1 MPNIMY
7 ERTLADE
14 IPFTGIGLHTGQP
27 VSMRVLPA
35 PPDTG
40 IVFRR
45 VDLDDFEI
53 PADVSSVARVAYA
66 TTLMRNGVW
75 ISTVEHLLSAL
86 YGVGID
92 NAYVDMDNL
101 EVPIL
106 DGSARPFT
114 DAITRVG
121 VVVET
126 RPRRYLRILRE
137 FSVEE
142 PGKGKSLSIVPA
154 DTFEVE
160 CAIDFEH
167 PFIGPQALTVEC
179 AGDEYAN
186 SIAPAR
192 TFGFERDVETLQ
204 SNGLIRGGSLENAI
218 VLSDT
223 GMLNTEPLRFR
234 DEFVRH
240 KILDLLGD
248 FALIGRPVLGRLI
261 ANRAGHALH
270 TRFVAGL
277 LESPGHWV
285 IEERLERPLDL
296 PAALRS

>member
-1 MPNIMY
+1 MN
-7 ERTLADE
+7 ERTLADS
-14 IPFTGIGLHTGQP
+14 ISFSGVGLHTGEP
-27 VSMRVLPA
+27 VSMTVTPA
-35 PPDTG
+35 GQGTG

-45 VDLDDFEI
+45 VDLDNFEI
-53 PADVSSVARVAYA
+53 PADVSSVSRVAYA
-66 TTLMRNGVW
+66 TTLMQKGVW

-114 DAITRVG
+114 DEIERVGFVEQDNPREYIRITREF
-121 VVVET
+121 VVE
-126 RPRRYLRILRE
+126 E
-137 FSVEE
+137 N
-142 PGKGKSLSIVPA
+142 GKSLAIYPA
-154 DTFEVE
+154 DTFSID

-167 PFIGPQALTVEC
+167 PFIGPQSLSLEC
-179 AGDEYAN
+179 SEEGYAA
-186 SIAPAR
+186 SIASAR
-192 TFGFERDVETLQ
+192 TFGFQRDVAALQ
-204 SNGLIRGGSLENAI
+204 NSGLIRGGSLENAI
-218 VLSDT
+218 VLTET
-223 GMLNTEPLRFR
+223 GMLNEEPLRFN

-248 FALIGRPVLGRLI
+248 FALIGKPVLGHLV

-277 LESPGHWV
+277 LESTDHWV
-285 IEERLERPLDL
+285 KEAGTPQS
-296 PAALRS
+296 AAAS

>member
-1 MPNIMY
+1 MH
-7 ERTLADE
+7 ERTLADS
-14 IPFTGIGLHTGQP
+14 IRFAGVGLHTGQP
-27 VSMRVLPA
+27 VSMELRPA
-35 PPDTG
+35 PEGTG

-66 TTLMRNGVW
+66 TTLMRDGVW
-75 ISTVEHLLSAL
+75 ISTVEHVLSAL
-86 YGVGID
+86 YGVGVD

-114 DAITRVG
+114 DAIAEAGLVTQGRLR
-121 VVVET
+121 E
-126 RPRRYLRILRE
+126 YLRIVRE
-137 FSVEE
+137 FSVNDEE
-142 PGKGKSLSIVPA
+142 HGKSLSIYPA
-154 DTFEVE
+154 DAFEIQ

-167 PFIGPQALTVEC
+167 PFIGPQEFSLEC
-179 AGDEYAN
+179 TGEAYSAA
-186 SIAPAR
+186 IAPAR
-192 TFGFERDVETLQ
+192 TFGFQRDVEALEN
-204 SNGLIRGGSLENAI
+204 NGLIRGGSLDNAI
-218 VLSDT
+218 VLTATS
-223 GMLNTEPLRFR
+223 MLNKSPLRFK

-248 FALIGRPVLGRLI
+248 FALIRRPVLGRLV

-277 LESPGHWV
+277 LESTGHWV
-285 IEERLERPLDL
+285 VEH
-296 PAALRS
+296 AAHSASVPG

>member
-1 MPNIMY
+1 MMY
-7 ERTLADE
+7 QRTLAGSIE
-14 IPFTGIGLHTGQP
+14 FSGIGLHTGQP
-27 VSMRVLPA
+27 VSMKVGPA
-35 PPDTG
+35 PAGTG

-86 YGVGID
+86 YGVGVD
-92 NAYVDMDNL
+92 NAYIDMDNL

-114 DAITRVG
+114 DAIGRVG
-121 VVVET
+121 LVDQNRGRE
-126 RPRRYLRILRE
+126 YLRVVRE
-137 FSVEE
+137 FSVTEE
-142 PGKGKSLSIVPA
+142 ETGKSLAICPA
-154 DTFEVE
+154 DTFAIE
-160 CAIDFEH
+160 CAIDFDH
-167 PFIGPQALTVEC
+167 PFIGPQELGIEFR
-179 AGDEYAN
+179 GDAYA
-186 SIAPAR
+186 SQIAPAR
-192 TFGFERDVETLQ
+192 TFGFEQDVETLRE
-204 SNGLIRGGSLENAI
+204 SGLIRGGSLGNAI
-218 VLSDT
+218 VLTAT
-223 GMLNTEPLRFR
+223 GMLNTEPLRFA

-248 FALIGRPVLGRLI
+248 FALIGRPVLGRLV

-277 LESPGHWV
+277 LESTDHWV
-285 IEERLERPLDL
+285 VGESVPEKAPVTT
-296 PAALRS
+296 